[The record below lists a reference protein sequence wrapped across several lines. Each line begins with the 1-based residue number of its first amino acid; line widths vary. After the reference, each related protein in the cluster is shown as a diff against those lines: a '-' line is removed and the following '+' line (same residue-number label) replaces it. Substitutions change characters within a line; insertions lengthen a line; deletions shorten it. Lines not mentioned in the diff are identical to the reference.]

1 MSQAMSKKY
10 VKALL
15 ASVEENSFGSIN
27 DTFLSLV
34 PAFNDSKFSNIL
46 FSPEVSGD
54 KKKDFILSL
63 IDNPSQQVTN
73 FIKLLAEN
81 GRLGDIPSISKEL
94 EKQLAIKNN
103 SYQGVVIS
111 NFEVD
116 SAKLE
121 EIASNLSKKLGST
134 ITLENRVGDYPGLKV
149 EIDDLGIEVGLSTA
163 RVKSQIAEHILKS
176 L

>member
-1 MSQAMSKKY
+1 MSQEISKKY

-15 ASVEENSFGSIN
+15 ASVEENSFESIN
-27 DTFLSLV
+27 NTFLSLV
-34 PAFNDSKFSNIL
+34 PAFGNSKFSNIL
-46 FSPEVSGD
+46 FSPEVSTEQ
-54 KKKDFILSL
+54 KRDFILSL
-63 IDNPSQQVTN
+63 IENPSSQVTN

-94 EKQLAIKNN
+94 QKQLSIKNN

-111 NFEVD
+111 NFELE
-116 SAKLE
+116 SSKLE

-134 ITLENRVGDYPGLKV
+134 ITLENRVSDYPGLKV
-149 EIDDLGIEVGLSTA
+149 EIDDLGIEVGLSSD
-163 RVKSQIAEHILKS
+163 RVKAQIAEHILKS

>member
-1 MSQAMSKKY
+1 MSQEISKKY

-15 ASVEENSFGSIN
+15 SSVEESSFESIN
-27 DTFLSLV
+27 DIFLSLTS
-34 PAFNDSKFSNIL
+34 AFSSLKFSNIL
-46 FSPEVSGD
+46 FSPEVSGEQ
-54 KKKDFILSL
+54 KRDFVLSL
-63 IDNPSQQVTN
+63 IENPSKEVTN

-81 GRLGDIPSISKEL
+81 GRLGEIPGISKEL
-94 EKQLAIKNN
+94 QKQLAIKNN
-103 SYQGVVIS
+103 SYQGVVLS

-116 SAKLE
+116 SSKLE

-134 ITLENRVGDYPGLKV
+134 ITLENRVTDYPGLKV
-149 EIDDLGIEVGLSTA
+149 EIDDLGIEVGLSSE